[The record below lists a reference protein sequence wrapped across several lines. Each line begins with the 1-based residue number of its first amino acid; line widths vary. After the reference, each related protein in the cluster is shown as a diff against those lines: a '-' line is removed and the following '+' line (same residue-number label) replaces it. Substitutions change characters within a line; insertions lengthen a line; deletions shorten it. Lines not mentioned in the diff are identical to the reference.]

1 LLSLRLDA
9 APHTINLEIH
19 MNDIVNI
26 AAIPAATA
34 TVALTR
40 KDFESNQDVRWCPG
54 CGDYAVLGQVQKL
67 LPTLGIPRE
76 NFAFISGIGCS
87 SRFPYYM
94 ETYGMHSIHGRAPAI
109 ASGLKLARPDLS
121 VWVVTGDGDALAIGG
136 NHFIHAMR
144 RNVDLKIIL
153 LNNRIYGLTKG
164 QCSPTSEMGK
174 KTKTTPLGS
183 IDRPF
188 NPLALALGAGAT
200 FVARSTDADPAH
212 LQSVLARA
220 ALHRGT
226 AFVEI
231 YQNCTVFNDGAYD
244 KLTDKTTRADARLL
258 LEHGKPLVYGN
269 ARDRGIVM
277 PAMEARAVKL
287 GDGITE
293 ADLLVHDETAG
304 HSSLAFALAQF
315 EAPDLPV
322 PLGVFRAVKTP
333 TYQERHVQQ
342 VADARLAKGR
352 GKLAALLNSGD
363 VWTIG

>member
-1 LLSLRLDA
+1 MWSETGVIDLVPA
-9 APHTINLEIH
+9 AP
-19 MNDIVNI
+19 
-26 AAIPAATA
+26 AAPQSAGRCP
-34 TVALTR
+34 LTK
-40 KDFESNQDVRWCPG
+40 KDFESDQDVRWCPG
-54 CGDYAVLGQVQKL
+54 CGDYAVLAQVQKL

-109 ASGLKLARPDLS
+109 ASGLKLARPELS

-164 QCSPTSEMGK
+164 QYSPTSEMGK

-200 FVARSTDADPAH
+200 FVARTVDTDLPQ
-212 LQSVLARA
+212 LQNVLARA
-220 ALHRGT
+220 AQHKGT

-231 YQNCTVFNDGAYD
+231 LQNCVVFNDGAYES
-244 KLTDKTTRADARLL
+244 LTDKATRADARVV
-258 LEHGKPLVYGN
+258 LEHGAPMVYG
-269 ARDRGIVM
+269 ADRKRGIRM
-277 PAMEARAVKL
+277 RAMQAEAVTL
-287 GDGITE
+287 GEDGVTE
-293 ADLLVHDETAG
+293 ADLLVHDEKADP
-304 HSSLAFALAQF
+304 SALAFLLAQLGG
-315 EAPDLPV
+315 PDV
-322 PLGVFRAVKTP
+322 PIALGVFRAMETP
-333 TYQERHVQQ
+333 TYHERNARQ
-342 VADARLAKGR
+342 VADARRTNGRGDLAK
-352 GKLAALLNSGD
+352 LLGSGD
-363 VWTIG
+363 TWVIE

>member
-1 LLSLRLDA
+1 MNNV
-9 APHTINLEIH
+9 INIGS
-19 MNDIVNI
+19 
-26 AAIPAATA
+26 APAADA
-34 TVALTR
+34 PACLTK

-54 CGDYAVLGQVQKL
+54 CGDYAVLAQVQKL

-109 ASGLKLARPDLS
+109 ASGLKLARPELS

-164 QCSPTSEMGK
+164 QYSPTSELGK

-188 NPLALALGAGAT
+188 NPVALALGAGAT
-200 FVARSTDADPAH
+200 FVARSVDTDLPH

-220 ALHRGT
+220 ARHKGT
-226 AFVEI
+226 AFIEI
-231 YQNCTVFNDGAYD
+231 YQNCVVFNDGAYGA
-244 KLTDKTTRADARLL
+244 LTDKETRADARVL
-258 LEHGKPLVYGN
+258 LEHGKPVVFGKDRN
-269 ARDRGIVM
+269 RGIRLNGLQ
-277 PAMEARAVKL
+277 PEAVTI
-287 GDGITE
+287 GENGITE
-293 ADLLVHDETAG
+293 ADLMVHDETANNSG
-304 HSSLAFALAQF
+304 LAFLLSQF
-315 EAPDLPV
+315 ESPEFPV
-322 PLGVFRAVKTP
+322 PLGIFRALETP
-333 TYQERHVQQ
+333 TYQDLSQHQAEQ
-342 VADARLAKGR
+342 ARASKGR
-352 GKLAALLNSGD
+352 GDLTRLLHSGD
-363 VWTIG
+363 TWAIE